1 MNNFVSN
8 VFTEHITLNYNRRV
22 GEFYISMYRTFR
34 DRNGI
39 DKAVLENQH
48 ALMPKGQKAIGAV
61 PSEII
66 FRKDGAPEV
75 VSFAPV
81 SRESALKACSD
92 WLRMHGVDATAA
104 IEYSKKAIAL
114 QGKIRPLSAFFR
126 NHRADAYIPVV
137 EASTGES
144 CRVLVSTLPSSPVL
158 ISSIAWDRSAERFR
172 KPSLFI
178 MKDEK
183 EERGES
189 DKYVCLLPPAFTES
203 ARGEKKVMDELKD
216 FVEKTY
222 GSCYERFLDSFVKED
237 KAKEPERIQPLI
249 RLGEKTKE
257 RGGR

>member
-1 MNNFVSN
+1 
-8 VFTEHITLNYNRRV
+8 
-22 GEFYISMYRTFR
+22 MYRTFR

-61 PSEII
+61 PSEVI
-66 FRKDGAPEV
+66 FRKDGAPQV

-81 SRESALKACSD
+81 SKESAIKACSD
-92 WLRMHGVDATAA
+92 WLQMHGVDATAA

-137 EASTGES
+137 EASTGDS

-172 KPSLFI
+172 KPGISI

-183 EERGES
+183 EKNGN
-189 DKYVCLLPPAFTES
+189 DTYVCLLPPAFTES
-203 ARGEKKVMDELKD
+203 ARGDRKVMDELKD

-222 GSCYERFLDSFVKED
+222 GSCYERFLESFVKED
-237 KAKEPERIQPLI
+237 KAKEKEHVQPLM